1 MQRGLFIL
9 LSLLVFAGC
18 AGPRVATEKPTPEG
32 VSIRE
37 VEDFDSEAYPA
48 RVAPPRI
55 EIRHEVPEDLL
66 TGKADLKAAPEE
78 LKQVDGYRIQI
89 FSSTDREA
97 AEKARRE
104 AIAWWEIRK
113 HDPEAPVDIVGE
125 ELPAYIVFIPPFY
138 RVRIGDFT
146 SRADA
151 EVVLDYFR
159 EKFRDAWIVPD
170 KVYIR

>member
-1 MQRGLFIL
+1 MRIALIISGML
-9 LSLLVFAGC
+9 LLAGC
-18 AGPRVATEKPTPEG
+18 AGPRETTETPAPAG
-32 VSIRE
+32 VSIRD
-37 VEDFDSEAYPA
+37 VEDFDAAAYPA
-48 RVAPPRI
+48 EVAPPRI
-55 EIRHEVPEDLL
+55 EVQHDVPEELL
-66 TGKADLKAAPEE
+66 TGRADLKVAPGE
-78 LKQVDGYRIQI
+78 LRQVDGYRIQI

-97 AEKARRE
+97 AEEARRE

-146 SRADA
+146 SREDA
-151 EVVLDYFR
+151 EIVLDYFR

-170 KVYIR
+170 KVYVR